1 MWPHALSILRAGA
14 LYFVLAFGAGFLLGF
29 PRVLWLVPRVGVRA
43 AELIEM
49 PVMLVVV
56 VFAAR
61 WVCRR
66 FAVPRDF
73 WSRLGMGLAAL
84 ALLLAAEFSF
94 VLWLRE
100 LTICEYI
107 AGRDPVA
114 GAAYAATLLVFALM
128 PLLVRRDWGI
138 GLRGI

>member
-1 MWPHALSILRAGA
+1 MRILRAGA
-14 LYFVLAFGAGFLLGF
+14 LYFVFAFGAGFLLGF
-29 PRVLWLVPRVGVRA
+29 PRVLWLVPLVGVRA

-49 PVMLVVV
+49 PVMLAVI

-66 FAVPRDF
+66 FAVPPDF
-73 WSRLGMGLAAL
+73 GSRLGMGLVAL

-94 VLWLRE
+94 VLWLRG
-100 LTICEYI
+100 LTIDEYF

-114 GAAYAATLLVFALM
+114 GAAYAAMLLVFAMM
-128 PLLVRRDWGI
+128 PVLVRRA
-138 GLRGI
+138 

>member
-1 MWPHALSILRAGA
+1 VNVLRASA
-14 LYFVLAFGAGFLLGF
+14 LYFALAFGAGFLLGLA
-29 PRVLWLVPRVGVRA
+29 RVLWLVPRVGVRA

-49 PVMLVVV
+49 PVMLVVI

-66 FAVPRDF
+66 FGVPRDF
-73 WSRLGMGLAAL
+73 ASRLGMGLVAL

-94 VLWLRE
+94 VLWLRG
-100 LTICEYI
+100 LTIGEYI

-114 GAAYAATLLVFALM
+114 GAAYAVMLLAFALM
-128 PLLVRRDWGI
+128 PLLVRRAW
-138 GLRGI
+138 

>member
-1 MWPHALSILRAGA
+1 LNILRAGA
-14 LYFVLAFGAGFLLGF
+14 LYFALAFGAGFVLGVL
-29 PRVLWLVPRVGVRA
+29 RVLWLVPMVGTRT

-49 PVMLVVV
+49 PVMLVVI

-66 FAVPRDF
+66 FAVPQDF
-73 WSRLGMGLAAL
+73 ASRLGMGLVAL

-94 VLWLRE
+94 VLWLRG
-100 LTICEYI
+100 LTIGEYI

-114 GAAYAATLLVFALM
+114 GAAYAVMLLAFAVM
-128 PLLVRRDWGI
+128 PLLVRRN
-138 GLRGI
+138 

>member
-1 MWPHALSILRAGA
+1 MSPYAVVRAGA
-14 LYFVLAFGAGFLLGF
+14 VYFVLAFGAGFLLGV
-29 PRVLWLVPRVGVRA
+29 PRVLWLVPLVGVRA

-49 PVMLVVV
+49 PVMLVVI

-73 WSRLGMGLAAL
+73 GSRLGMGLIAL
-84 ALLLAAEFSF
+84 ALLLAAEFSL
-94 VLWLRE
+94 VLWLRG
-100 LTICEYI
+100 LTIAEYI

-114 GAAYAATLLVFALM
+114 GAAYAAMLLMFAAM
-128 PLLVRRDWGI
+128 PLLARRA
-138 GLRGI
+138 

>member
-1 MWPHALSILRAGA
+1 MNVLRASA
-14 LYFVLAFGAGFLLGF
+14 LYFALAFGAGFLLGLA
-29 PRVLWLVPRVGVRA
+29 RVLWLVPRVGVRA

-49 PVMLVVV
+49 PVMLVVI

-66 FAVPRDF
+66 FGVPRDF
-73 WSRLGMGLAAL
+73 ASRLGMGLVAL

-94 VLWLRE
+94 VLWLRG
-100 LTICEYI
+100 LTIGEYI

-114 GAAYAATLLVFALM
+114 GAAYAVMLLAFALM
-128 PLLVRRDWGI
+128 PLLVRRAW
-138 GLRGI
+138 

>member
-1 MWPHALSILRAGA
+1 MKVLRAGA
-14 LYFVLAFGAGFLLGF
+14 VYFVLAFGAGFMLGV
-29 PRVLWLVPRVGVRA
+29 PRVLWLVPLVGVRA

-49 PVMLVVV
+49 PIMLVVI

-73 WSRLGMGLAAL
+73 GSRLAMGLVAL

-94 VLWLRE
+94 VLWLRG
-100 LTICEYI
+100 LTFGKYF

-114 GAAYAATLLVFALM
+114 GAAYVVMLLVFALM
-128 PLLVRRDWGI
+128 PLLVRRNQAF
-138 GLRGI
+138 LRGT